1 MINTFYFFASFGRFS
16 RLPEG
21 GGQTAARRLWKTLE
35 KHGYIVELYNRHRYY
50 WLKRPFNK
58 IAILLFEIIDPI
70 WMFFV
75 LLFKKHRDCAFLFMS
90 YAGGLVYFDLLM
102 TLAASLTGHK
112 KIMYLAGGMAQN
124 YYPKKGNLYR
134 WIFRKTMMMYDLVM
148 CEGEVNVQLVNKIT
162 GGKTKTFYL
171 PNFTEDGFAPDLLP
185 NKPEEHINI
194 FYFGRID
201 ETKQVLLGIEIFNLL
216 CEKYDNIRYTIVGGG
231 NDEYDAKVVSAISSS
246 PYKSRIQKYGR
257 SSHEVLAEM
266 MKTQHIYL
274 FPSNEPCE
282 GHSNALNEAMAWGLV
297 PVVSNNNF
305 LPSIVGDDSLVAI
318 DNNALTYARIISD
331 LIDNNLISEKSK
343 QMYQRVKDNFTQ
355 SVVEERL
362 INELKNI

>member
-1 MINTFYFFASFGRFS
+1 MQ
-16 RLPEG
+16 RLFQQSVP
-21 GGQTAARRLWKTLE
+21 
-35 KHGYIVELYNRHRYY
+35 H
-50 WLKRPFNK
+50 
-58 IAILLFEIIDPI
+58 
-70 WMFFV
+70 
-75 LLFKKHRDCAFLFMS
+75 
-90 YAGGLVYFDLLM
+90 
-102 TLAASLTGHK
+102 LT
-112 KIMYLAGGMAQN
+112 
-124 YYPKKGNLYR
+124 
-134 WIFRKTMMMYDLVM
+134 
-148 CEGEVNVQLVNKIT
+148 
-162 GGKTKTFYL
+162 
-171 PNFTEDGFAPDLLP
+171 
-185 NKPEEHINI
+185 
-194 FYFGRID
+194 
-201 ETKQVLLGIEIFNLL
+201 
-216 CEKYDNIRYTIVGGG
+216 
-231 NDEYDAKVVSAISSS
+231 
-246 PYKSRIQKYGR
+246 RIQKYGR